1 MIVVVGKTAVDTQRK
16 RLFPN
21 LTVLNFPWVKYID
34 TIPAERF
41 NSQTNLL
48 KVLTIKVWKKSVN
61 ILYSFSGFLHCL
73 GEKISTMFSGLD
85 SIFFFYYYSKALY
98 VSVFTLYP
106 PLDLQSVNLWLN
118 QLSQYLE
125 YSSLQAG
132 KGNSKRNVNLRYVV
146 LNFYKYFNCCV
157 ILFCKNSQCGNN

>member
-1 MIVVVGKTAVDTQRK
+1 MNVVVGKTAVDTQRK

-21 LTVLNFPWVKYID
+21 LTALNFPWVKYID

-41 NSQTNLL
+41 NSQTKLL
-48 KVLTIKVWKKSVN
+48 KVLTIKVWKKKCQ
-61 ILYSFSGFLHCL
+61 YSLFVFCRFTLFRRKDFHYVLWAGLHL
-73 GEKISTMFSGLD
+73 
-85 SIFFFYYYSKALY
+85 FFYYYSKALC

-118 QLSQYLE
+118 QLSQYVE

-146 LNFYKYFNCCV
+146 LNFRKYFNCCV
-157 ILFCKNSQCGNN
+157 ILFCKNSQYGNN

>member
-1 MIVVVGKTAVDTQRK
+1 MNVVVGKTAVDTQRK

-41 NSQTNLL
+41 NSQTKLL

-61 ILYSFSGFLHCL
+61 ILYSFSGVLHCL
-73 GEKISTMFSGLD
+73 GKKISTMFSELD
-85 SIFFFYYYSKALY
+85 SIFFFYYSKALC

-118 QLSQYLE
+118 QRSQYLVPRVLF
-125 YSSLQAG
+125 SSSG
-132 KGNSKRNVNLRYVV
+132 KGKL
-146 LNFYKYFNCCV
+146 KEK
-157 ILFCKNSQCGNN
+157 CKFEICSPQFL

>member
-1 MIVVVGKTAVDTQRK
+1 MNVIVGKTAVDTQRK

-41 NSQTNLL
+41 NSQTKLL

-61 ILYSFSGFLHCL
+61 ILYSFSVVLHCL

-85 SIFFFYYYSKALY
+85 SIFFFNNSKALC

-106 PLDLQSVNLWLN
+106 PLDLQSENLWLN
-118 QLSQYLE
+118 QLSQFLE

-132 KGNSKRNVNLRYVV
+132 KGNPMRNVNLRYVV
-146 LNFYKYFNCCV
+146 LNFRKYFNCCV
-157 ILFCKNSQCGNN
+157 ILFCKNSQYGNN

>member
-1 MIVVVGKTAVDTQRK
+1 MNVIVGKTAVDTQRK

-41 NSQTNLL
+41 NSQTKLL

-61 ILYSFSGFLHCL
+61 ILYSFSVVLHCL

-85 SIFFFYYYSKALY
+85 SIFFFNYSKALC

-106 PLDLQSVNLWLN
+106 PLDLQSENLWLN
-118 QLSQYLE
+118 QLSQFLE

-132 KGNSKRNVNLRYVV
+132 KGNPMRNVNLRYVV
-146 LNFYKYFNCCV
+146 LNFRKYFNCCV
-157 ILFCKNSQCGNN
+157 ILFCKNSQYGNN